1 MSAVLQANVAAD
13 RKAFYDRIDKANV
26 TPLWEVLHGIIT
38 PTPNTPCKP
47 HLWKWDQMWPW
58 IQEAGRLIT
67 AKEAERRVLVLENP
81 GLRGRSSITHSL
93 YAGLQLILPG
103 EVAPA
108 HRHSQSA
115 LRFILLGSG
124 AYTAVDGEK
133 VSMSVGDFVIT
144 PSWTFHDHG
153 NPSREPMVWLDGLD
167 VPLVELLG
175 AQFREKGPQEVQH
188 TRRTEG
194 DNLAQFGNTMKPV
207 EYRVKSRTSPL
218 FWYPYGRT
226 REALET
232 MREAQDA
239 PLLGPQAAIH
249 QSGDGRLGD
258 ADDRHLHAAPAEG
271 IQRQRV
277 SFDRFHGVR
286 GGRGQRPL
294 PLRRRDARLRAKR
307 RVRLPFLAV
316 LQARSRRT
324 GGAFQLFGPPGA
336 AGARSLARSVLSGS
350 TQGGRVA
357 ARLSARLSCRD
368 SLRDPRSA

>member
-1 MSAVLQANVAAD
+1 MEHLKAGNTIYRCRGAPALEKWASAHFLKMPTSCSRLHRPGWRARLPRSPPLAENRFSNPSGSLEKRMAAVLQTSLAAD
-13 RKAFYDRIDKANV
+13 RKAFYDKIDKANV
-26 TPLWEVLHGIIT
+26 TPLWEVLHNPIT
-38 PTPNTPCKP
+38 ATPSTPCKP

-167 VPLVELLG
+167 VPLVELLD
-175 AQFREKGPQEVQH
+175 AQFMEKGPQEVQH

-239 PLLGPQAAIH
+239 
-249 QSGDGRLGD
+249 
-258 ADDRHLHAAPAEG
+258 
-271 IQRQRV
+271 
-277 SFDRFHGVR
+277 
-286 GGRGQRPL
+286 
-294 PLRRRDARLRAKR
+294 RLRAKR

-336 AGARSLARSVLSGS
+336 AGARSLARSILVSS
-350 TQGGRVA
+350 TQGDHTG
-357 ARLSARLSCRD
+357 
-368 SLRDPRSA
+368 